1 MTGIY
6 GTHLEDRARERE
18 LDRYLDAQAKTIRDE
33 QRYQGELEDQAADA
47 VKDAGDLL
55 DIFDKDPDG
64 FIGAVATLI
73 AECEKRAKTS
83 EEFRDNVM
91 QAYYDFHTTL
101 IEKAKELS
109 TVQIRAENALEEVA

>member
-6 GTHLEDRARERE
+6 GTHPEDRARDRE
-18 LDRYLDAQAKTIRDE
+18 LNRYLDAQAKTIHDE
-33 QRYQGELEDQAADA
+33 QRYQDELEDQAASS

-73 AECEKRAKTS
+73 AECEK
-83 EEFRDNVM
+83 RDNVM

-109 TVQIRAENALEEVA
+109 TVQIRAENALKEAT